1 MLTNMSK
8 TRQLPALAVFLI
20 TTFAASAPGG
30 WATTSSVAS
39 WYPGLHKPAWNP
51 PSWIFGPVWTALY
64 ITIGVAAW
72 LVWRRRAER
81 SIGPAMTAWAVQL
94 ALNAGWSIVF
104 FGLRQPGWAVVE
116 ISALWCAIA
125 VTIALFARHSRSAAW
140 LLVPYLAW
148 VSFATVLNVAIWRL
162 N

>member
-1 MLTNMSK
+1 MSK
-8 TRQLPALAVFLI
+8 TRQLASLAAFLI
-20 TTFAASAPGG
+20 LTFAACALGG
-30 WATTSSVAS
+30 WATSSSVAS
-39 WYPGLHKPAWNP
+39 WYPALHKPAWNP

-64 ITIGVAAW
+64 ITIGEAAW

-81 SIGPAMTAWAVQL
+81 PIRPAMTAWAVQL

-125 VTIALFARHSRSAAW
+125 VTIALFARHSRGAAI
-140 LLVPYLAW
+140 LLMLYLAW